1 MPIRWPNRIERA
13 IALNFSFI
21 ALVTGA
27 LAIGI
32 YRSQCRRGDAGFGR
46 RLHRRAGGS
55 KD

>member
-21 ALVTGA
+21 ALVAGA

-32 YRSQCRRGDAGFGR
+32 YLSLHFGKVQR
-46 RLHRRAGGS
+46 DKRAR
-55 KD
+55 

>member
-21 ALVTGA
+21 ALVGA

-32 YRSQCRRGDAGFGR
+32 YLSLHFGKVQR
-46 RLHRRAGGS
+46 DKRA
-55 KD
+55 K